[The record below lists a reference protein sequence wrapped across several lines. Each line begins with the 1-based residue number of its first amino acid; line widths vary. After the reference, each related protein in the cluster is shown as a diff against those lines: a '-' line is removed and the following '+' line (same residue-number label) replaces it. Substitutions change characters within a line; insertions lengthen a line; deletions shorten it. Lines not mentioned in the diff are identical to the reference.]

1 MVSSL
6 VTQKTQQLIALA
18 KKGDESALDHLCGL
32 YAERIRRMV
41 RLRMGPELR
50 AQIESM
56 DLVQDAFLAAIQEL
70 DDFTY
75 QDEGDFLR
83 WLSSIAE
90 NTIRDNID
98 KIHAGKRDVR
108 KQMSLENIAVRSD
121 GGRID
126 ARYPVATTTPSV
138 LVARRE
144 ELDRL
149 ERAMDQLKGEYRQV
163 VVLAKIEGLS
173 YRQIGQQLSKS
184 PDAVG
189 MLLSRAMVALTDA
202 FEAL

>member
-1 MVSSL
+1 MNSL
-6 VTQKTQQLIALA
+6 VAQKTQQLVMLA
-18 KKGDESALDHLCGL
+18 RKGDQCAMNNLCGL
-32 YAERIRRMV
+32 YVERIRRIA
-41 RLRMGPELR
+41 RLRMGPQLR
-50 AQIESM
+50 SQLESM
-56 DLVQDAFLAAIQEL
+56 DIAQDALWAAVREL

-83 WLSSIAE
+83 WVSIIVE
-90 NTIRDNID
+90 NTIRDNVD

-108 KQMSLENIAVRSD
+108 RQVPLDSAVARSD
-121 GGRID
+121 RGRVSTRRP
-126 ARYPVATTTPSV
+126 ARTTTPS
-138 LVARRE
+138 LLAARSE

-149 ERAMDQLKGEYRQV
+149 ERAMDQLKDEYRQV
-163 VVLAKIEGLS
+163 ILLAKIEGLS
-173 YRQIGQQLSKS
+173 YAQIGRRLGKT

>member
-138 LVARRE
+138 LVAQRE

>member
-1 MVSSL
+1 
-6 VTQKTQQLIALA
+6 
-18 KKGDESALDHLCGL
+18 
-32 YAERIRRMV
+32 
-41 RLRMGPELR
+41 MGPELR